1 MSDDYFGLQPMS
13 HNDHIFQKT
22 RSIGYAEGS
31 APVGPP
37 PGTIFI
43 PELNTHVDSDV
54 AESLGF
60 SRGGAQASQV
70 APGALDALQMPQREP
85 EPVEEQEELSDE
97 DLEALQNEIEELADR
112 EPSLSPTLD
121 EIAQCFGN
129 DFEDAVSGM
138 VVGSNEDTL
147 EALSKATGLDQ
158 QTASIL
164 IETAVN
170 EAAPHAVEMIG
181 PDCWNSILYAATST
195 PDPHARRIVADMVSG
210 KLHPAKLAKAYSLWW
225 NSLPDDDGE
234 A

>member
-22 RSIGYAEGS
+22 RSSGYAEGS
-31 APVGPP
+31 APVPP
-37 PGTIFI
+37 PAGTVFI
-43 PELNTHVDSDV
+43 AALGTHVDADV

-60 SRGGAQASQV
+60 GGGN
-70 APGALDALQMPQREP
+70 APTPEALEALEMPRRSP
-85 EPVEEQEELSDE
+85 EPVEQEELSDE

-129 DFEDAVSGM
+129 DFDDAVSGM

-195 PDPHARRIVADMVSG
+195 SDPYARRIVADMVSG

-225 NSLPDDDGE
+225 NSLPAADEE